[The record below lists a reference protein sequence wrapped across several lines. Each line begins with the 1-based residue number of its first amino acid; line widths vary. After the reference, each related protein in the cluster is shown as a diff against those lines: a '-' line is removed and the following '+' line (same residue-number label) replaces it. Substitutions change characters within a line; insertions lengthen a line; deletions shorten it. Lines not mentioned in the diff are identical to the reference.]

1 MLEALLIWGS
11 IGGTVVMVLGRLWS
25 GPPARPGTDA
35 RSRLDQELTMI
46 DAEIA
51 QLERRT

>member
-1 MLEALLIWGS
+1 MLEALLTWGS
-11 IGGTVVMVLGRLWS
+11 IGGAAGMVLIRLWS
-25 GPPARPGTDA
+25 GPPARPGTEA
-35 RSRLDQELTMI
+35 RSRVDQELTML

>member
-1 MLEALLIWGS
+1 MVEALLLWGS
-11 IGGTVVMVLGRLWS
+11 IGGAAVMVLGRLWS
-25 GPPARPGTDA
+25 GPPARPGTEA

-51 QLERRT
+51 RLERRT